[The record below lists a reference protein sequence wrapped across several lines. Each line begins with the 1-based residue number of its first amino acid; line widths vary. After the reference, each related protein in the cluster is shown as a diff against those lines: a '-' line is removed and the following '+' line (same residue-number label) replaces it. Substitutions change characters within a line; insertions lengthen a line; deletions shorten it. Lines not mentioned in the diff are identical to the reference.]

1 MGLTDTTQGD
11 YSLNHIKQIYMETF
25 NKESANVLWIVSIQY
40 TKGMDKYSHILNV
53 IIITGCW
60 GII

>member
-1 MGLTDTTQGD
+1 
-11 YSLNHIKQIYMETF
+11 METF